1 MNSDY
6 SFEPFYTVISVK
18 LSLLMYL
25 FVFDGMNLGQQVTF
39 YWFKTCRLTYTLL
52 HFLLVPFTVKY
63 LFVADD
69 ILD

>member
-1 MNSDY
+1 
-6 SFEPFYTVISVK
+6 
-18 LSLLMYL
+18 MYL